1 MVGSTFQP
9 LVVMM
14 MLSFFAQWR
23 FLGCYTLANTEVL
36 VLNGTAVAA
45 YILFLW
51 YTIWGVIQKTPF
63 MGVCIH
69 KITLIKK
76 IKILFSTVEVIEN
89 TANK

>member
-1 MVGSTFQP
+1 MLNNNPPAVTEFTYLVFFLVVGSTFQP

-51 YTIWGVIQKTPF
+51 YTIWGVIQKTPC

-69 KITLIKK
+69 K
-76 IKILFSTVEVIEN
+76 
-89 TANK
+89 